1 MMEQGVSDDARFDC
15 VEQVNLGRERNGI
28 QPIPADDESIT
39 ALLQE
44 DTFLCALAISHPN
57 FHPAQ
62 HPKVLAKANDEDESL
77 SDGSIRF
84 YLRHLRISKDL
95 FQNYHDN
102 YADKDWAK
110 AMLDRF
116 PVPDKEVSVFYIG
129 FTTRS
134 PTERATEDQ
143 KSTPPSRLGNLL
155 NIVGQEVDTY
165 EWVELSQPCGVTK
178 ADYRRH
184 LVGQDIERNLIA
196 LGGPF
201 LANSASGGFTYDWAV
216 PVHLREELGRFQ
228 EYVQYHSHYYN
239 TASAS
244 RSSSHPATQNL
255 LALHFQHMRNH
266 FLRNQRPG
274 ETVATDECLKELV
287 DAGSRP
293 VMVKNQVISAFVTKD
308 STLEALAGGFAYDGD
323 TAGPAPRLEH
333 HLRKCVAEIVKDQID
348 GDVFPQSQD
357 SQNQFMASL
366 EQGHYTHA
374 SLEAAAFGQEIARSW
389 TNIKSDSNY
398 VEALG
403 RLSVVKFGP
412 GQDDYCLL
420 LPERHTGNM
429 RYNPPLSAAFSKLS
443 FLTKCMYLVAIPHL
457 VAYAQNPRPGSRQ
470 DTLVQLM
477 NEIEGSVQKCGVRL
491 LIEDARDLV
500 KILSKEAFRQRT
512 QTANTRKADDD
523 PEGYDNWLR
532 TRLDQ
537 LEAGRREKEVF
548 AIGSPHS
555 AERKVQIDHIFARED
570 DFQRRGVVVNIPEI
584 PRGLDSREAQHRF
597 LMARPQGV
605 GLIKFDKRTFYYY
618 YARCEI
624 CSSDF
629 VGQDK
634 RPHKCLGNKNSD
646 KERLTILRHF
656 LYPHDL
662 FACASEEEKADVMEW
677 IDDYESAVDK
687 IPEADTP
694 EGPNPRELARQAIE
708 TNGAPQYRPALPLLE
723 DLGEGQGQVAY
734 LDDVQLEQ
742 IGSQIIFTPA
752 SFGNDSSLDKKE
764 KRWLMTMAVD
774 ILLSVANRCTIA
786 QVPED
791 DNWCMFLRSRRSAD
805 RAFDYF
811 AEGRREWDQAG
822 GKGRKDRSPKIL
834 VPPFMGVCVLDSSCG
849 SMKIFFPKDG
859 NSLKKSDRKHSCGSY
874 EKPSKIVKGT
884 WMHNFMELPEAAVRT
899 IWFANWVF
907 YDADDD
913 HSAFLNWSF
922 TVEEKSA
929 VARWY
934 ETDPDQHP
942 DDYAVLPIV

>member
-1 MMEQGVSDDARFDC
+1 MEQGISDDARFDC

-62 HPKVLAKANDEDESL
+62 HPKVLVKANDEDESL

-216 PVHLREELGRFQ
+216 PENLKEELGRFQ

-293 VMVKNQVISAFVTKD
+293 AMVKNQVISAFVTKD
-308 STLEALAGGFAYDGD
+308 ITLEALAGGFAYDSD

-333 HLRKCVAEIVKDQID
+333 HLRNCVAEIVKDQIN
-348 GDVFPQSQD
+348 GDSQD

-374 SLEAAAFGQEIARSW
+374 SLEATFGQEIATSW

-443 FLTKCMYLVAIPHL
+443 FLTKCMCLVAIPHL
-457 VAYAQNPRPGSRQ
+457 VAIQAGYP
-470 DTLVQLM
+470 LQLM

-491 LIEDARDLV
+491 LIEDARDQV

-555 AERKVQIDHIFARED
+555 AERKDQIDHVFARED

-584 PRGLDSREAQHRF
+584 PRERMTPEGLERRKQAVAEAGTRRRHQWITAIIS
-597 LMARPQGV
+597 LAQ
-605 GLIKFDKRTFYYY
+605 IKFDKRTFYYY

-646 KERLTILRHF
+646 KERLIILRHF

-687 IPEADTP
+687 IPESDTP

-723 DLGEGQGQVAY
+723 DLGEGQGQVAQFISRTLES
-734 LDDVQLEQ
+734 LDDVQLKQ
-742 IGSQIIFTPA
+742 IGSQIVFTPA

-834 VPPFMGVCVLDSSCG
+834 VPPFMGVCALDS
-849 SMKIFFPKDG
+849 P
-859 NSLKKSDRKHSCGSY
+859 
-874 EKPSKIVKGT
+874 
-884 WMHNFMELPEAAVRT
+884 AVR
-899 IWFANWVF
+899 
-907 YDADDD
+907 
-913 HSAFLNWSF
+913 
-922 TVEEKSA
+922 
-929 VARWY
+929 
-934 ETDPDQHP
+934 
-942 DDYAVLPIV
+942 

>member
-1 MMEQGVSDDARFDC
+1 
-15 VEQVNLGRERNGI
+15 
-28 QPIPADDESIT
+28 
-39 ALLQE
+39 
-44 DTFLCALAISHPN
+44 
-57 FHPAQ
+57 
-62 HPKVLAKANDEDESL
+62 
-77 SDGSIRF
+77 
-84 YLRHLRISKDL
+84 
-95 FQNYHDN
+95 
-102 YADKDWAK
+102 
-110 AMLDRF
+110 
-116 PVPDKEVSVFYIG
+116 
-129 FTTRS
+129 
-134 PTERATEDQ
+134 
-143 KSTPPSRLGNLL
+143 
-155 NIVGQEVDTY
+155 
-165 EWVELSQPCGVTK
+165 
-178 ADYRRH
+178 
-184 LVGQDIERNLIA
+184 
-196 LGGPF
+196 
-201 LANSASGGFTYDWAV
+201 
-216 PVHLREELGRFQ
+216 
-228 EYVQYHSHYYN
+228 
-239 TASAS
+239 
-244 RSSSHPATQNL
+244 
-255 LALHFQHMRNH
+255 MRNH

-308 STLEALAGGFAYDGD
+308 ITLEALAGGFAYDDD

-357 SQNQFMASL
+357 SQNQYMTSL

-374 SLEAAAFGQEIARSW
+374 SLEATFGQEIARSW

-457 VAYAQNPRPGSRQ
+457 VAYAQNSRPGSRQ

-512 QTANTRKADDD
+512 QTANIRKADDD
-523 PEGYDNWLR
+523 PEGYDHWLR

-537 LEAGRREKEVF
+537 LEAGRRE
-548 AIGSPHS
+548 
-555 AERKVQIDHIFARED
+555 
-570 DFQRRGVVVNIPEI
+570 
-584 PRGLDSREAQHRF
+584 
-597 LMARPQGV
+597 
-605 GLIKFDKRTFYYY
+605 IKFNKRTFYYY

-624 CSSDF
+624 CLSVF

-656 LYPHDL
+656 LYPHDM
-662 FACASEEEKADVMEW
+662 FAYASEEEKADAMEW
-677 IDDYESAVDK
+677 IDDYKSAVDK

-723 DLGEGQGQVAY
+723 DLGEGQGQVAQFISQTLAS

-742 IGSQIIFTPA
+742 IGSQIVFTPA

-791 DNWCMFLRSRRSAD
+791 DNWCIFLRSRRSAD

-834 VPPFMGVCVLDSSCG
+834 VPPFMGVCALDSPCG

-942 DDYAVLPIV
+942 DDYAVLPVV